1 MATVPADP
9 DSALLRGL
17 RVLEVLAASDR
28 ALPLSAIADA
38 LGLPR
43 PTVHRIL
50 RQLAVAGFLA
60 QEPADRSYMLARRAT
75 RLAVDAMRHSA
86 RQADRR
92 AILERLV
99 ADLNETCNITLLDGA
114 EVVYID
120 RVESQWPLQMT
131 LQPGSRVPLHCT
143 ASGKLFFSL
152 LPARTRKRLLAT
164 LPLERRT
171 ARTLTTPAELEAEFA
186 RIRESRVG
194 TDNQEFLDGLV
205 AASVP
210 VLDAAGRPMAAVA
223 VHGPVGRLSF
233 ARVLSLVPRLRQAA
247 EELAGAFEA
256 A

>member
-1 MATVPADP
+1 MVAVPSDA

-17 RVLEVLAASDR
+17 RVLEVLAASGR

-50 RQLAVAGFLA
+50 RQLSVAGFLA
-60 QEPADRSYMLARRAT
+60 QEPADRNYMLARRTT
-75 RLAVDAMRHSA
+75 RLAVDAMHHCA

-99 ADLNETCNITLLDGA
+99 ADLNETCNITMLDGS

-143 ASGKLFFSL
+143 ASGKLFFAL

-171 ARTLTTPAELEAEFA
+171 ARTLVEPEMLEAEFT
-186 RIRESRVG
+186 RIRDAGFG
-194 TDNQEFLDGLV
+194 TDNEEFLEGLV

-210 VLDAAGRPMAAVA
+210 VVDAVGRPIAAVA
-223 VHGPVGRLSF
+223 VHGPVGRLSLER
-233 ARVLSLVPRLRQAA
+233 AVSLVPRLRQAA
-247 EELAGAFEA
+247 DALAGAFEVA
-256 A
+256 

>member
-1 MATVPADP
+1 MAGAPPDG

-28 ALPLSAIADA
+28 ALPLSTIADA
-38 LGLPR
+38 LALPR

-60 QEPADRSYMLARRAT
+60 QEPADRNYMLARRAT
-75 RLAVDAMRHSA
+75 RFAVDAMRHSA

-99 ADLNETCNITLLDGA
+99 ADLNETCNITMLDGA

-171 ARTLTTPAELEAEFA
+171 ARTLTEPAALEAESV

-210 VLDAAGRPMAAVA
+210 VVDASGRPMAAVA

-233 ARVLSLVPRLRQAA
+233 ERVLSLVPRLRQAA
-247 EELAGAFEA
+247 AELAGAFEA
-256 A
+256 G

>member
-1 MATVPADP
+1 MTSDP

-28 ALPLSAIADA
+28 ALPLSVVADA

-50 RQLAVAGFLA
+50 RQLALAGFLA
-60 QEPADRSYMLARRAT
+60 QEPADRNYMLARRTT
-75 RLAVDAMRHSA
+75 RLAVDAMRHGA

-99 ADLNETCNITLLDGA
+99 ADLNETCNITMLDGA
-114 EVVYID
+114 EVVYVD

-143 ASGKLFFSL
+143 ASGKLFFAL

-171 ARTLTTPAELEAEFA
+171 ARTLVEPALLDAEFA
-186 RIRESRVG
+186 RIREARFG
-194 TDNQEFLDGLV
+194 TDNEEFLDGLV

-210 VLDAAGRPMAAVA
+210 VMDAAGRPIAAVA

-233 ARVLSLVPRLRQAA
+233 DRALSLVPRLRQAA
-247 EELAGAFEA
+247 DELAEAFEA
-256 A
+256 G

>member
-1 MATVPADP
+1 
-9 DSALLRGL
+9 
-17 RVLEVLAASDR
+17 
-28 ALPLSAIADA
+28 
-38 LGLPR
+38 
-43 PTVHRIL
+43 
-50 RQLAVAGFLA
+50 
-60 QEPADRSYMLARRAT
+60 
-75 RLAVDAMRHSA
+75 
-86 RQADRR
+86 
-92 AILERLV
+92 
-99 ADLNETCNITLLDGA
+99 
-114 EVVYID
+114 
-120 RVESQWPLQMT
+120 MT

-247 EELAGAFEA
+247 DELAGAFEA